1 MQIDSTVQGKS
12 IKDLEIKSLEDAQ
25 SYLDRYNKDMITLSD
40 SQLKKLKKY
49 IKNQQKK
56 VGMLTRSP
64 DVETAREENMKYGGK
79 MYAKGG
85 GVRKAQMGDY
95 E

>member
-64 DVETAREENMKYGGK
+64 DEENMKYGGK